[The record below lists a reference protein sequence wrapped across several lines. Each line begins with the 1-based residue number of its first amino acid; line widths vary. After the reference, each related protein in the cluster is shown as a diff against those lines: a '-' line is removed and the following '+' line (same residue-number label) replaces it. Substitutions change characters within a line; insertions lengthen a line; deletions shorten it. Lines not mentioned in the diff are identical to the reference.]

1 MDFTLSSYRN
11 LLESLKAAGYS
22 FVTFY
27 DFIQHSTL
35 NPNSELATRNPERFV
50 ILRHDVDLK
59 PQNSLHFAQIQH
71 QMGIR
76 GTYYFRIVPQSYQ
89 PHIVG
94 QIVSLGHEV
103 GYHYEDIDLVPNKSN
118 LSEKQI
124 AEQAIILFEKHLTQL
139 RKHFPVTSI
148 CMHGSPMSRYDN
160 KLVWKHY
167 NYRDFGIIAEPY
179 FDVDYNKVFYITD
192 TGRRWNGSSVSVR
205 DKVQSTVQWP
215 RYKRTIHIIDALNNG
230 SFPQQA
236 ILTFHPQRWT
246 NSPLPWAKEL
256 VWQSLKNIVKRL
268 IVRRRH

>member
-118 LSEKQI
+118 LSEK
-124 AEQAIILFEKHLTQL
+124 
-139 RKHFPVTSI
+139 
-148 CMHGSPMSRYDN
+148 
-160 KLVWKHY
+160 
-167 NYRDFGIIAEPY
+167 
-179 FDVDYNKVFYITD
+179 
-192 TGRRWNGSSVSVR
+192 
-205 DKVQSTVQWP
+205 
-215 RYKRTIHIIDALNNG
+215 
-230 SFPQQA
+230 
-236 ILTFHPQRWT
+236 
-246 NSPLPWAKEL
+246 
-256 VWQSLKNIVKRL
+256 
-268 IVRRRH
+268 